1 MRWIGRHKL
10 ITAVICIIIV
20 LLTVVVVSY
29 LSAGGASIVGN
40 GVEKALITIQQPF
53 SKATSGAKDASK
65 GIFKY
70 KSLQEENEKLQD
82 KIFELEQDNIDLQ
95 LKKDEADELKKL
107 SEVFDFEPFQG
118 KSSAVAG
125 NIIAVN
131 NANVYDSF
139 TIDCGSEKGLKKD
152 SVVVDNNG
160 LVGKVTKVGKGYSK
174 VTSILDYSSKLS
186 FSVLRDPKIKGVI
199 NGSDSNK
206 ISGYL
211 INEKYSIVKGDILV
225 TTGVGSYP
233 KGIKIGKVSKVDF
246 DSDTQLKKITVNPTV
261 HFDSMQKVAVFK

>member
-1 MRWIGRHKL
+1 MI
-10 ITAVICIIIV
+10 ASVVVIIIV

-40 GVEKALITIQQPF
+40 GLEKALITIQKPF
-53 SKATSGAKDASK
+53 SGATSGAKNASK

-70 KSLQEENEKLQD
+70 RSLQEENEKLKD
-82 KIFELEQDNIDLQ
+82 KVFELEQQNIDLQ
-95 LKKDEADELKKL
+95 IKKDEAEELKSL
-107 SEVFDFEPFQG
+107 SEAFDFEPFKG
-118 KSSAVAG
+118 GRSAVAG

-131 NANVYDSF
+131 NSNIYDSF
-139 TIDCGSEKGLKKD
+139 TIDCGTEKGIKKGD
-152 SVVVDNNG
+152 IVVDNKG
-160 LVGKVTKVGKGYSK
+160 LVGKITKTGKGYSK

-186 FSVLRDPKIKGVI
+186 FSVLRDSKIKGVI
-199 NGSDSNK
+199 NGNDKEK

-211 INEKYSIVKGDILV
+211 INEKYSIVKGDVLI
-225 TTGVGSYP
+225 TSGVGSYP

-246 DSDTQLKKITVNPTV
+246 DSDTQLKKITVSPTV